1 MKAVM
6 MMMMM
11 LLMIKKRI
19 SSLRV
24 SDGVFMLLGIC

>member
-11 LLMIKKRI
+11 MM
-19 SSLRV
+19 
-24 SDGVFMLLGIC
+24 MLLLLYVHVCCSLSAWGAVHHE

>member
-11 LLMIKKRI
+11 QTDM
-19 SSLRV
+19 
-24 SDGVFMLLGIC
+24 MLLLPASYDPLKLKRK